1 MGALSLVRTYL
12 VITIAEMAK
21 FSAKLESCDDI
32 REKGLAAEALNASRN
47 SFLSFK
53 KPNAICP
60 TIG

>member
-1 MGALSLVRTYL
+1 MNALNLVRRYL

-32 REKGLAAEALNASRN
+32 REKGLAAEALKCFKK
-47 SFLSFK
+47 FLFSFK

-60 TIG
+60 STR